1 MLAAIVKI
9 SELNRVVLLTVS
21 VVCLI
26 LAMGLVSA
34 DAIMRKVATP
44 IPGAIPF
51 TELLVS
57 GLVFFGI
64 VVAQSSGLH
73 LNVTIIDRTL
83 SPLNRLCCD
92 LLGLGITLFV
102 TMLIGWFGA
111 LQTFDSWMSN
121 EVTESTIDVPVWP
134 ARFLLAF
141 GCLLLAIEVLLNAIR
156 LILRYPQDPDNEAA
170 PAIKVM
176 SE

>member
-9 SELNRVVLLTVS
+9 SELNRLVLLTVS

-34 DAIMRKVATP
+34 DAIMRKLATP

-51 TELLVS
+51 TEFLVS

-73 LNVTIIDRTL
+73 LNVTIIDKAL

-92 LLGLGITLFV
+92 LFGLGITLFV
-102 TMLIGWFGA
+102 TVLVGWFGT
-111 LQTFDSWMSN
+111 LQTLDSWMSN

-141 GCLLLAIEVLLNAIR
+141 GCLLLALEVILNAIR
-156 LILRYPQDPDNEAA
+156 LILRYPADPDSKDES
-170 PAIKVM
+170 AIKVM